1 MNRIKT
7 GLLYKTRREYDEMIR
22 RFENEMQNS
31 STYSR
36 AEEARVLGEIRNLK
50 SGIVQ
55 LEKYEKMKR
64 EHDDTHRTIEHKKGQ
79 KEDNWQQM
87 RNLKTKLS
95 QLNEQI
101 KELQTNYEKYETST
115 FLSLI
120 YFLKF

>member
-50 SGIVQ
+50 SGIIQ
-55 LEKYEKMKR
+55 LEKYEKIKR
-64 EHDDTHRTIEHKKGQ
+64 EHDDTHKTIEQKKAQ
-79 KEDNWQQM
+79 KEEYWQQM
-87 RNLKTKLS
+87 RNLKIKLN

-101 KELQTNYEKYETST
+101 KKLQTNYEKYETSK
-115 FLSLI
+115 FLIFIFI
-120 YFLKF
+120 Y